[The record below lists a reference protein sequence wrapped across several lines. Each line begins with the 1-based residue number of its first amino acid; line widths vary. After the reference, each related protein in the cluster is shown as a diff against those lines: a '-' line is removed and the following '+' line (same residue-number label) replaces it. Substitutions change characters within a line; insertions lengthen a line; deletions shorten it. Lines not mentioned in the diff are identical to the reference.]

1 MTSRKRNKGKDR
13 KAKKAEN
20 ERIIVRSQWME
31 YLHRE
36 ECDHGCTLLSN
47 NQDHPALA
55 FFDTFMGMGRTWM
68 DAIKLQKQQ
77 ICHDEE
83 SRKQAI
89 KLLVRVGTN
98 FLKRFDL
105 FRDNA
110 DDQESK
116 SVWAITNLIIFLEN
130 YDGSSDLDLFVENPS
145 YGKTAFDTN
154 HRGATKF
161 RDIDMSGSSR
171 LRDILKFYRKRTSCS
186 CLKEMH
192 LTARKTL
199 PKLGMCYNCR
209 ERKERALLSV
219 CGRCGIHQFCSRECQ
234 IENWPWHKSG
244 CCAEEKEQDTME

>member
-1 MTSRKRNKGKDR
+1 MPSRKRNKGKDR

-31 YLHRE
+31 YLHWE

-77 ICHDEE
+77 ICHNQEN
-83 SRKQAI
+83 RKQAI

-105 FRDNA
+105 FRHNA

-116 SVWAITNLIIFLEN
+116 SVWAITNLILFLEN
-130 YDGSSDLDLFVENPS
+130 YDGSIDLDVFVKNPS
-145 YGKTAFDTN
+145 FDTN
-154 HRGATKF
+154 HRAATKL
-161 RDIDMSGSSR
+161 RDIDMSGSSK

-199 PKLGMCYNCR
+199 PKVGGCYQCNN
-209 ERKERALLSV
+209 KMERALLLV
-219 CGRCGIHQFCSRECQ
+219 CGKCKIAQYCSKECQ
-234 IENWPWHKSG
+234 IAHWPLHRSR
-244 CCAEEKEQDTME
+244 CCAKV